1 MSIQPRTKRTIV
13 TGTNF
18 SWVAPG
24 GINALKDMDSV
35 VLDRS
40 TFDFVTAFPNG
51 YLPSGITLGKVTAT
65 GLYGLYADAGAG
77 GLDTAVGFLGADVEI
92 DSLLAA
98 TVDEL
103 VPLYWHGEV
112 DESNLPTGH
121 GLTTAAK
128 TDLAAK
134 FRFV

>member
-13 TGTNF
+13 SGTDF

-24 GINALKDMDSV
+24 GIEALQHMDSV

-40 TFDFVTAFPNG
+40 TFDFDAVFTNG
-51 YLPSGITLGKVTAT
+51 YLPAGVVLGKVTAT

-77 GLDTAVGFLGADVEI
+77 GLDTAVGFLGADIPVS
-92 DSLLAA
+92 DLLAA

-103 VPLYWHGEV
+103 APLLWRGEI

-121 GLTTAAK
+121 GLTSAAK
-128 TDLAAK
+128 VDLAAK

>member
-1 MSIQPRTKRTIV
+1 
-13 TGTNF
+13 
-18 SWVAPG
+18 
-24 GINALKDMDSV
+24 MDSV

-40 TFDFVTAFPNG
+40 TFDFDTAFPNG
-51 YLPSGITLGKVTAT
+51 YLPSGVVLGKVTAT

-77 GLDTAVGFLGADVEI
+77 GLDTAVGFLGADIEI
-92 DSLLAA
+92 DALLAA

-103 VPLYWHGEV
+103 VPLYWHGEI
-112 DESNLPTGH
+112 DESKLPTGH
-121 GLTTAAK
+121 GLTSAAK

>member
-1 MSIQPRTKRTIV
+1 MSIQPRTKRTII
-13 TGTNF
+13 TGGDF

-24 GINALKDMDSV
+24 GISALADADSV

-40 TFDFVTAFPNG
+40 TFDLVTAFPNG
-51 YLPSGITLGKVTAT
+51 YLPSGLVLGKVTAT
-65 GLYGLYADAGAG
+65 GLYGMYADAGAG
-77 GLDTAVGFLGADVEI
+77 GLDTAVGFLAADI
-92 DSLLAA
+92 PMSSDLAA

-103 VPLYWHGEV
+103 APLLWYGEI
-112 DESNLPTGH
+112 DESKLPTGH